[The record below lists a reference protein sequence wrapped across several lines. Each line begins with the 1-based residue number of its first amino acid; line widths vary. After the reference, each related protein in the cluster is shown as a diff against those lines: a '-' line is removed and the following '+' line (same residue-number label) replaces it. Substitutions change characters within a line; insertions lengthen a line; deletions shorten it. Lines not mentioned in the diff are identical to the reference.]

1 MSRPKGACN
10 VKPSKRAI
18 DTYYRL
24 LADKAEEG
32 DTTAA
37 GWLCQL
43 DLLDRERH
51 ERAAATTAE

>member
-1 MSRPKGACN
+1 MSRPKGARN

-43 DLLDRERH
+43 DLLDRKGH
-51 ERAAATTAE
+51 ERSDATAAE